1 MEREAPRR
9 RRESSEAV
17 VHPAGEP
24 PLERRVAGM
33 PRKHGLGRRQP
44 REKELERAGPLAGR
58 IGQTNA
64 ACPQPVARDLVDED
78 GIEVVHRR
86 VPVAAEGGCRDE
98 GERRGDACQSV
109 LEALVE
115 RRAPEGVPPAVAVVE
130 MRMHEPLGN
139 RAARQLDDR
148 EDPACAVSE
157 RERGGG
163 RLREPKE
170 LADVDP
176 PGRHLGA
183 RDLGASRQ
191 TDANLVVRERA
202 GGVAGERERAG
213 VLLPDELEGRRG
225 RFRIRHDLPE

>member
-1 MEREAPRR
+1 M
-9 RRESSEAV
+9 
-17 VHPAGEP
+17 
-24 PLERRVAGM
+24 
-33 PRKHGLGRRQP
+33 
-44 REKELERAGPLAGR
+44 
-58 IGQTNA
+58 
-64 ACPQPVARDLVDED
+64 
-78 GIEVVHRR
+78 HRR

-98 GERRGDACQSV
+98 GERSGDPRQRV

-130 MRMHEPLGN
+130 MRVHEPLGD
-139 RAARQLDDR
+139 RAARQLDDG

-157 RERGGG
+157 CERRGR

-176 PGRHLGA
+176 PDRHLAGA
-183 RDLGASRQ
+183 GDLGASGQ
-191 TDANLVVRERA
+191 ADADLVVRERA

>member
-1 MEREAPRR
+1 M
-9 RRESSEAV
+9 
-17 VHPAGEP
+17 
-24 PLERRVAGM
+24 
-33 PRKHGLGRRQP
+33 
-44 REKELERAGPLAGR
+44 
-58 IGQTNA
+58 
-64 ACPQPVARDLVDED
+64 
-78 GIEVVHRR
+78 HRR
-86 VPVAAEGGCRDE
+86 VPVAAEGRCRDE
-98 GERRGDACQSV
+98 GERSRDSRQSV

-139 RAARQLDDR
+139 RAARQLDDG

-202 GGVAGERERAG
+202 GGVAGERDARRRPAARRARG
-213 VLLPDELEGRRG
+213 SKRSVPDSARPIRVGARHDSPSTLRRPVIRSSCRG
-225 RFRIRHDLPE
+225 RPALRPSSSPRFRSSRGSRSAT